1 MTYQHIVSRKREREP
16 ATSFAVI
23 PYIQGGTEPIK
34 RILNSH
40 NVEVAQKPFQTLGHI
55 FAKPKDPI
63 TKEQQTD
70 DIYSIPWNDCDNQ
83 YIRQTKC
90 QFGTRFK
97 EH

>member
-1 MTYQHIVSRKREREP
+1 M
-16 ATSFAVI
+16 
-23 PYIQGGTEPIK
+23 
-34 RILNSH
+34 NNH
-40 NVEVAQKPFQTLGHI
+40 NVEVAQKPFQTLGHM

-70 DIYSIPWNDCDNQ
+70 DIYSIPWNDYDNQ